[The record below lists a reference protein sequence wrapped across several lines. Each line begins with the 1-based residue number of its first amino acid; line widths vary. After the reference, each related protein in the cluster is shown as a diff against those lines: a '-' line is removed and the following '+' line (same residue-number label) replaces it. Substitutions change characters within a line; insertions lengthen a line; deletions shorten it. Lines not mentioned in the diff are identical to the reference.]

1 MVPMSVTPRG
11 VHWTAEADAAIRLR
25 TQDTVRLLT
34 DADTE
39 ALGRLCATDP
49 VAHCY
54 VRAILETGR
63 RTGPLRALHRG
74 VFLGIDDLDRPGE
87 LISACWV
94 GSNVVPVG
102 ADWLAGELLGL
113 AVRVLGRRLG
123 SIFGPREA
131 VMSIW
136 STLQSGPQQAR
147 DIREHQPLMMLE
159 SAPNGPINPRVR
171 TARPEEFSRV
181 LPASVAMFT
190 EELGYSPLDDGP
202 VMYRSRVESLIARG
216 HCLVDIDETPG
227 DTAGRVRFKADIGV
241 YTRDCIQLQGVWL
254 APWARGRG
262 QAAPAVAA
270 TAAYALTLS
279 PRVSLY
285 VNDYNEPALRT
296 YRRVGFETIGEF
308 ATVLF

>member
-1 MVPMSVTPRG
+1 MSVMPHG
-11 VHWTAEADAAIRLR
+11 VHWTAEVDAAIRLR

-39 ALGRLCATDP
+39 ALGRLCASDP

-54 VRAILETGR
+54 VQAILDTGR
-63 RTGPLRALHRG
+63 LAGPLRALHRG

-87 LISACWV
+87 LLSACWV

-102 ADWLAGELLGL
+102 SDWLAGELIGL

-123 SIFGPREA
+123 SIFGPRES

-136 STLQSGPQQAR
+136 SALQEGPQRAR
-147 DIREHQPLMMLE
+147 DVREHQPLMMLDTQ
-159 SAPNGPINPRVR
+159 PTGPLNPRVR
-171 TARPEEFSRV
+171 PARLDEFSRV

-202 VMYRSRVESLIARG
+202 VMYRSRVESLISRG

-227 DTAGRVRFKADIGV
+227 ETAGRVRFKADIGV
-241 YTRDCIQLQGVWL
+241 FTRACIQLQGVWL
-254 APWARGRG
+254 APWARGQG
-262 QAAPAVAA
+262 HAAAAVAA
-270 TAAYALTLS
+270 TAAHALTMS

-285 VNDYNEPALRT
+285 VNDYNKPAIRT
-296 YRRVGFETIGEF
+296 YQRVGFETVGDF

>member
-1 MVPMSVTPRG
+1 MSVTPRG
-11 VHWTAEADAAIRLR
+11 VHWTAEVDAAIRLR

-39 ALGRLCATDP
+39 ALTRLCDADP

-54 VRAILETGR
+54 VRSILDSGR
-63 RTGPLRALHRG
+63 QAGPLRALHRG

-87 LISACWV
+87 LITACWV
-94 GSNVVPVG
+94 GSNVVPIG
-102 ADWLAGELLGL
+102 ADWLSGELLGL
-113 AVRVLGRRLG
+113 GVRVLGRRLG

-136 STLQSGPQQAR
+136 SSMQAGPQRAR
-147 DIREHQPLMMLE
+147 EIREHQPLMMLDT
-159 SAPNGPINPRVR
+159 APTAPINPRVR
-171 TARPEEFSRV
+171 PARPDEFSRV

-202 VMYRSRVESLIARG
+202 VLYRNRVEALISRG
-216 HCLVDIDETPG
+216 HCLVEIDEAPL
-227 DTAGRVRFKADIGV
+227 DTAGSVRFKADIGV
-241 YTRDCIQLQGVWL
+241 YTRACIQLQGVWL
-254 APWARGRG
+254 APWARGTG

-270 TAAYALTLS
+270 TAAHALTLS
-279 PRVSLY
+279 DRVSLY
-285 VNDYNEPALRT
+285 VNDYNEPAMRT
-296 YRRVGFETIGEF
+296 YQRVGFDTVGEF